1 MANKKKTKTI
11 KTPFYRTVK
20 WITWSW
26 AIFGIAC
33 ITYAYTLLWDFKNHA
48 ETYNDFNR
56 VYLTWDKPQAMPME
70 GWVLVADYCLGETCG
85 RMEGADLYY
94 SRAVC
99 EVDRDEVAQDLI
111 DAEGVWAYRCV
122 QFQEV
127 LGS

>member
-1 MANKKKTKTI
+1 MANRKKTKTI

-20 WITWSW
+20 WITWTW
-26 AIFGIAC
+26 AIIGIVTV
-33 ITYAYTLLWDFKNHA
+33 IYSYNLLWEFKKHA
-48 ETYNDFNR
+48 ERYNDFNQ
-56 VYLTWDKPQAMPME
+56 VWLTWEKPQVEPME

-99 EVDRDEVAQDLI
+99 EVDRDEVALDLI

-122 QFQEV
+122 EMREV
-127 LGS
+127 LNG

>member
-1 MANKKKTKTI
+1 MATKKKTKAI

-20 WITWSW
+20 WITWTW
-26 AIFGIAC
+26 AIIGIVTV
-33 ITYAYTLLWDFKNHA
+33 IYSYNLLWEFKKHA
-48 ETYNDFNR
+48 ERYNDFNQ
-56 VYLTWDKPQAMPME
+56 VWLTWEKPQVEPME

-99 EVDRDEVAQDLI
+99 EVDRDEVALDLI

-122 QFQEV
+122 EFQEV
-127 LGS
+127 L